1 METEMA
7 KSQYKIASQP
17 PAFELPVALD
27 LNAAT
32 AGVASAGQRGTATQA
47 QTARRVL
54 FIAYQFAPSL
64 EMGALSCVQI
74 ARNLPMHGWAPVV
87 LTAQEKYTEER
98 YRGRDQ
104 NASDLGL
111 PDAIVRTGVLPHP
124 FDFYRWLLAALRRNP
139 QDSGG
144 SGAATA
150 ETDSPLNEKGGL
162 RRLIL
167 SVLSTPDM
175 HTGWIAPAVLSGLKT
190 ARRSGAQQLFSSAP
204 FWSNHL
210 VGLALSYLTGL
221 PWTVHF
227 RDPWIAGNW
236 QTPTS
241 AISHWLNKWL
251 ERMIVTR
258 ATAVVSVTEEHSAAF
273 RRTYPHL
280 PADKFVTVPNGYDNE
295 EWADLPADNPRDE
308 ASAGKFLITY
318 TGAFYVQRDP
328 TPMFRALKAL
338 IDSGDAAPEQVQI
351 DLIGWCETSEG
362 RSVREMAI
370 NHGLE
375 HCVNIL
381 GPRSRQETLRRIC
394 QSDLLLL
401 LAEKFVIQIPGKTY
415 EYLRAGRPILAL
427 TPEGSLASL
436 LRKVGGGWAVDPADD
451 AGILAALRDSFR
463 QWQAGQVTQVADP
476 AVVAGF
482 DRRVLAGRLAELFDR
497 LG

>member
-1 METEMA
+1 METEMS
-7 KSQYKIASQP
+7 KPHYPIETRSN
-17 PAFELPVALD
+17 AFEL
-27 LNAAT
+27 NAA
-32 AGVASAGQRGTATQA
+32 AGFSSAAHPAQT

-74 ARNLPMHGWAPVV
+74 ARHLPLHGWSPVV
-87 LTAQEKYTEER
+87 LTAQERYTEER

-111 PDAIVRTGVLPHP
+111 PDAFVRTGVLPHP
-124 FDFYRWLLAALRRNP
+124 FDFYRGLLSALRPKP
-139 QDSGG
+139 QDNGDG
-144 SGAATA
+144 SAAAHA
-150 ETDSPLNEKGGL
+150 EVDSPLNEKGGL

-175 HTGWIAPAVLSGLKT
+175 HTGWIVPAILAGLK
-190 ARRSGAQQLFSSAP
+190 AVRRSQAQQLFSSAP
-204 FWSNHL
+204 FWTNHL

-221 PWTVHF
+221 QWTAHF
-227 RDPWIAGNW
+227 RDPWVAGNW
-236 QTPTS
+236 QTPSS
-241 AISHWLNKWL
+241 AVSHWLNKRL
-251 ERMIVTR
+251 EKMIVTR

-273 RRTYPHL
+273 RQTYAHL
-280 PADKFVTVPNGYDNE
+280 PAGKFVTIPNGYDNG
-295 EWADLPADNPRDE
+295 EWDSLPADIPRDE
-308 ASAGKFLITY
+308 TSEGKFLITY

-328 TPMFRALKAL
+328 QPVFRALKAL
-338 IDSGDAAPEQVQI
+338 LDSGEAAPEQVQI

-362 RSVREMAI
+362 RSVKEMAVSS
-370 NHGLE
+370 GVE
-375 HCVNIL
+375 DCVNIL

-427 TPEGSLASL
+427 TPEGALANL
-436 LRKVGGGWAVDPADD
+436 LRKIGGGWAVHPADD
-451 AGILAALRDSFR
+451 AGILAALRQSFQHWKQGR
-463 QWQAGQVTQVADP
+463 VARVADP
-476 AVVAGF
+476 AVVGGF

-497 LG
+497 LN